1 MAAITVRALIRTL
14 GLCALAVGAAAA
26 QADIDQGGRR
36 FTVRDSIEMADF
48 TEPGMVSP
56 DGRWFIAATQR
67 GQLSQGVTEGTIW
80 LFDVANVMRK
90 SPKSST
96 SVVPTPTVLARLTAA
111 INGGGGDLGHG
122 NVIMRPTWEPDSR
135 ALLFVGRSGRENRQL
150 FRVNLSEHALTALT
164 PATQDVVHYSTAG
177 DDVLYLA
184 GPDVAS
190 DRLWWSNDPSV
201 PDVVNGTGESLL
213 DLLYPA
219 FKTNARYMPTEFEVW
234 RVRNGAAGPVVDA
247 ATGRPMRV
255 LGSYYVGAIG
265 VSRDRSKMVVIAH
278 ADRIPVA
285 WERYEVPKDLD
296 SEPFHADPPTAAGSD
311 VPLAVRKGDYTRGL
325 QYQLIDLVGG
335 TRRPL
340 FGAPAT
346 DFLRGGVDE
355 SQVAWSPDGRFVAV
369 TGTFLPLDK
378 DTVTEARTH
387 PCGAAVASVDGT
399 EVECLIDHRS
409 PKSGPVSKLTW
420 SDSGSRLA
428 IHLDGSATM
437 EFERTGG
444 HWRLSG
450 RHPSA
455 APALTLTVRQD
466 LNVPPVLF
474 ARDARSG
481 QEVRVLDPNPQLK
494 NIALGE
500 VTTWSGKDPRG
511 HVIHGQ
517 LAKPPDFVPDR
528 RYPLV
533 VQTHGIVRNRF
544 FKTGFDSETANAGR
558 VLAGRGILVL
568 QVGEPHNESDG
579 TWREATERGTEVYL
593 AAVDQLA
600 REGLV
605 DPRKVGISGYSR
617 RGPFVL
623 KALEEA
629 PERFAAAFVTN
640 AEPGSMFGYFAFV
653 DRRSP
658 GDTKRMADFL
668 AGAPPYGDGLQKWFD
683 RAPGFLTDRIRAPV
697 LISAGDPDHLI
708 ALWSLY
714 APLRDQGKPVELQ
727 YIRNGQHNL
736 TKPLEIFAHQEMLV
750 DWFDFWLN
758 GHEDPNPEKAAQYA
772 RWRELRRRA
781 TPRRIVRAP
790 SERQVLERS
799 YQV

>member
-1 MAAITVRALIRTL
+1 MVAITVRALIGTL

-26 QADIDQGGRR
+26 QSDSDPGGRR
-36 FTVRDSIEMADF
+36 FTVRDSIAMADF
-48 TEPGMVSP
+48 TEPGVVSP
-56 DGRWFIAATQR
+56 DGRWFITATQR

-80 LFDVANVMRK
+80 LFDVADVMRRN
-90 SPKSST
+90 PKSSI
-96 SVVPTPTVLARLTAA
+96 SPVPKPVVLARLTAA

-122 NVIMRPTWEPDSR
+122 NTIMRPTWESNSH
-135 ALLFVGRSGRENRQL
+135 ALLFLGRSGRENRQL
-150 FRVNLSEHALTALT
+150 FRVNVSDHALTALT

-177 DDVLYLA
+177 EEVLYLA

-190 DRLWWSNDPSV
+190 DRVWWSNDPSA

-219 FKTNARYMPTEFEVW
+219 FKTNARYMPSEFEVW
-234 RVRNGAAGPVVDA
+234 RVRHGAAEPVVDA
-247 ATGRPMRV
+247 ATGRPMRI

-265 VSRDRSKMVVIAH
+265 VSRDGSKMVVIAH

-285 WERYEVPKDLD
+285 WERYEVPKDLE
-296 SEPFHADPPTAAGSD
+296 SEPFHAYPPTAAGSD

-325 QYQLIDLVGG
+325 QYQLVDLGSG

-355 SQVAWSPDGRFVAV
+355 SQIAWSPDGRFVAV
-369 TGTFLPLDK
+369 TGTVLPLAK
-378 DTVTEARTH
+378 EAVTAAQTR
-387 PCGAAVASVDGT
+387 PCGAAVSSVDGT

-409 PKSGPVSKLTW
+409 PKSGPVSKLMW
-420 SDSGSRLA
+420 NDSGSRLS
-428 IHLDGSATM
+428 IQLDGSPTV
-437 EFERTGG
+437 EYERTGG
-444 HWRLSG
+444 HWRMSG
-450 RHPSA
+450 RHPTA

-466 LNVPPVLF
+466 LDVPPVLF
-474 ARDARSG
+474 ARDSRTG
-481 QEVRVLDPNPQLK
+481 QEVSVLDPNPQLK
-494 NIALGE
+494 GIALGN
-500 VTTWSGKDPRG
+500 VSMWSGKDPRG

-517 LAKPPDFVPDR
+517 LAKPPDFVPGH

-533 VQTHGIVRNRF
+533 IQTHGIVRNRF

-568 QVGEPHNESDG
+568 QVGEPHNETDG
-579 TWREATERGTEVYL
+579 TWREATERGTDVYL
-593 AAVDQLA
+593 AAIDQLA

-605 DPRKVGISGYSR
+605 DSTKVGVSGYSS

-629 PERFAAAFVTN
+629 PDRFAAAFVTN
-640 AEPGSMFGYFAFV
+640 TEPGSMFGYFAFV

-668 AGAPPYGDGLQKWFD
+668 AGAAPYGDGLQKWFD

-697 LISAGDPDHLI
+697 LISAADPDHLI

-736 TKPLEIFAHQEMLV
+736 TKPLEVFAHQEILV

-758 GHEDPNPEKAAQYA
+758 SHEDSSPEKAAQYA
-772 RWRELRRRA
+772 RWRELRRKRLS
-781 TPRRIVRAP
+781 TN
-790 SERQVLERS
+790 
-799 YQV
+799 